1 MIHGKFIISA
11 ELQDR
16 LFERAAVA
24 DLVIHVIEEKLLEI
38 PLQVLFQHLLV
49 YRGNPD
55 ITTDIYIPGEWQGEG
70 YEFFTLR
77 HERWYSRRALL
88 QQRHE
93 NDPKDVSLGYV
104 ASPQLASE
112 VLL

>member
-1 MIHGKFIISA
+1 MVHSEFIIRA
-11 ELQDR
+11 ELQDS

-24 DLVIHVIEEKLLEI
+24 DLVIHVVKEKLLEI

-55 ITTDIYIPGEWQGEG
+55 ITTDIYIPGEWQAEG
-70 YEFFTLR
+70 YEFFPLR

-93 NDPKDVSLGYV
+93 NDPKDVSLGYM